1 MVPAKVKVGVDM
13 FWNKQVAGAG
23 VGAGVGVVEEFENK
37 RLDKGEGAPTEEI
50 VDTEVSEAGE
60 TAVEVER
67 VKWIVFVFAADGQA
81 TDRGSVCTGQGSRSV
96 GQHRV

>member
-1 MVPAKVKVGVDM
+1 MPMVPAKVRVGVDM

-60 TAVEVER
+60 TAVEVEH
-67 VKWIVFVFAADGQA
+67 VEWIVFVFAATA
-81 TDRGSVCTGQGSRSV
+81 KRRTGV
-96 GQHRV
+96 AFVLVKEVAA